1 MALRTRNGGSQT
13 PDYWL
18 KLAQNTQVVNGDI
31 LPPRVGLKNG
41 IRLIHEFVED
51 EEELYIRPIPGRV
64 YGEYQIPE
72 QEYRCV
78 VTYKDD
84 VYNMLYASKN
94 CIREIYKNTLINLCE
109 AEYIYDWT
117 QRISFLFDIFDSL
130 DPRTYNKE
138 KTIKL
143 VFAFLAVDRTD
154 RDNKKHYYESVKDK
168 YRNPILHGGKN
179 IFEVETDY
187 NEIEKLESYLK
198 NLIFEFCLKIY
209 ALGITT
215 WEEMD
220 QEYQNHQNR
229 LNRT

>member
-1 MALRTRNGGSQT
+1 M
-13 PDYWL
+13 
-18 KLAQNTQVVNGDI
+18 
-31 LPPRVGLKNG
+31 
-41 IRLIHEFVED
+41 
-51 EEELYIRPIPGRV
+51 
-64 YGEYQIPE
+64 
-72 QEYRCV
+72 
-78 VTYKDD
+78 
-84 VYNMLYASKN
+84 
-94 CIREIYKNTLINLCE
+94 
-109 AEYIYDWT
+109 
-117 QRISFLFDIFDSL
+117 FDIFDSL